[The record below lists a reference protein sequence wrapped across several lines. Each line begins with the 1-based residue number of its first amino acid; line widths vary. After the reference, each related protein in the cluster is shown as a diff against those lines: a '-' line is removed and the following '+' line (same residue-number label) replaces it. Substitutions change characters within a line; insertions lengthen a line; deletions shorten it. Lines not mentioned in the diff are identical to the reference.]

1 MTPYG
6 PWMRR
11 FEPLREGRPCM
22 SPNWRQI
29 VGGCTP
35 AASLTAR
42 VDTAIRP
49 PSASSVAAA

>member
-1 MTPYG
+1 
-6 PWMRR
+6 
-11 FEPLREGRPCM
+11 M